1 MSLHGWLNPPN
12 ETDPWGT
19 APQRQKLEEEASKAT
34 EKKGSEVGQQSGKYS
49 VRQAKTKK
57 ERNHFKKERWSVVS
71 NDAEKSRRIEVLK
84 NTRLVKIIVHLAE
97 TTL

>member
-1 MSLHGWLNPPN
+1 MDGS
-12 ETDPWGT
+12 T
-19 APQRQKLEEEASKAT
+19 PQMRLTLGELLPKGRSWKKRHLKAT
-34 EKKGSEVGQQSGKYS
+34 EKKGSEAGKQSGKYS

-71 NDAEKSRRIEVLK
+71 NDAEKSRRIDVLK